1 MLIYACILDET
12 SGSDSTNI
20 MRKNQLAGKD
30 VNQQLGSNAGEE
42 DWALKLS
49 FLGLPTALE
58 M

>member
-1 MLIYACILDET
+1 
-12 SGSDSTNI
+12 

-49 FLGLPTALE
+49 LSLDFLQP
-58 M
+58 